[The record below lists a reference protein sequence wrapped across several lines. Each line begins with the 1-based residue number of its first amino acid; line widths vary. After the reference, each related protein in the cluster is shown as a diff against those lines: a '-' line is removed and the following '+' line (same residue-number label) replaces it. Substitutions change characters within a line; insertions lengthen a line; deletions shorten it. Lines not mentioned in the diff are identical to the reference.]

1 MSQRNIIDKC
11 MSFCLDVN
19 LESWVGFVYGLGH
32 GWCWQMRSEDV
43 LLFRKDGTVKFNFR
57 SCRRCHSQAAAAARL
72 IYSKGSIA
80 FIHLRLL
87 NLVLDA
93 LLLHSSVLWVT
104 PPNRALILAFHTK
117 VNAGTTGWML
127 LITLLSAEA
136 AGKTARARSLVRLVV
151 CLSRGPC
158 GRAFAGGG
166 LSGVCGGFVSRFN
179 RRGLLPR
186 CQRHFGE

>member
-72 IYSKGSIA
+72 IYCTWSWRVSRRGDRSDSVGELNPPVRVPLRS
-80 FIHLRLL
+80 FIF
-87 NLVLDA
+87 VC
-93 LLLHSSVLWVT
+93 
-104 PPNRALILAFHTK
+104 LILFLMRSFCTRLCSGLPHQIGRLYSHFTQRLMQAPQDGCCSSHFFRRRRQVKQPTE
-117 VNAGTTGWML
+117 TTHAPL
-127 LITLLSAEA
+127 
-136 AGKTARARSLVRLVV
+136 K
-151 CLSRGPC
+151 
-158 GRAFAGGG
+158 
-166 LSGVCGGFVSRFN
+166 
-179 RRGLLPR
+179 PR
-186 CQRHFGE
+186 H